1 MYVFLAL
8 SLAMPFVMPS
18 YMLTLYTELLIL
30 GLFAISLNIQF
41 GFAGLV
47 TFGHAAFYGLGA
59 YTASILLLN
68 TGMPFIVA
76 VPLAA
81 ALSGII
87 AVPVG
92 WLCTRAAGAAY
103 AMLTLAVA
111 QTFYA
116 ITFKW
121 TELLGGSDGLAGVP
135 RTTFGNWDAVLAT
148 REGYFYF
155 VVAVIALAYG
165 VMRYFTRSPMGSI
178 IRGIR
183 EQPER
188 AEALGFNLK
197 HYRMTAIVV
206 SGVGGGLA
214 GGLYAPFAGF
224 VAPELLFWLTSGTGL
239 MMAVIGGSR
248 WLAGPM
254 TGAFVFVLLEHYV
267 QQFTQS
273 WNLIVGGI
281 FVLVVIFV
289 PGGILS
295 LTDRALRRKGETL

>member
-1 MYVFLAL
+1 MYVFLVL

-68 TGMPFIVA
+68 TGIPFIVA

-81 ALSGII
+81 AVSGII

-165 VMRYFTRSPMGSI
+165 MMRYFTRSPMGSI

-197 HYRMTAIVV
+197 RYRMTAIAV

-239 MMAVIGGSR
+239 IMAVMGGSR

>member
-281 FVLVVIFV
+281 FVLAVIFV